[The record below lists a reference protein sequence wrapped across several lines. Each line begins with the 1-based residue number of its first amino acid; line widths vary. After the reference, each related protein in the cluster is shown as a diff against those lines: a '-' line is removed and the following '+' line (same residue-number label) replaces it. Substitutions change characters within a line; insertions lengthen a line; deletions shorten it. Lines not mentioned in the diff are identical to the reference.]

1 MELMVLLAQVVHG
14 MGHLPRPVL
23 PEGGAVVGP
32 EDRTIHQLRERW
44 LQAPDDN
51 WDDEYPD
58 GFADDMD
65 ASDAAYD
72 KMKDGD

>member
-1 MELMVLLAQVVHG
+1 M
-14 MGHLPRPVL
+14 
-23 PEGGAVVGP
+23 VGP

-51 WDDEYPD
+51 WDD
-58 GFADDMD
+58 DDMEPDDID

>member
-1 MELMVLLAQVVHG
+1 MVLLTQVVHG

-51 WDDEYPD
+51 WDD
-58 GFADDMD
+58 DDMEPDDID